1 MLQVV
6 SQRSEKAMTN
16 SPTPSE
22 KIPRLKVRPIQKSSI
37 SDKIVQQIMT
47 LISNGDLKPG
57 QRLPSER
64 ELCKKFAA
72 GRSSLRE
79 ALRCLSIM
87 GVLSAKVGD
96 GTTVAMDGSKFMET
110 VLQWRLMTEHHDIED
125 LMQVRIALE
134 GLAAASAA
142 RRGNT
147 PAIQMIQDLVG
158 KMDESMD
165 DPKRFAALDL
175 DFHLALAKASENSL
189 LLDLVSM
196 IRGQLA
202 RAVTKMMLLPGE
214 LPISVEEHR
223 AVFQAIKQGK
233 PEEACTAIQSH
244 LDAALHRYR
253 KAIENSPELLNAE
266 S

>member
-1 MLQVV
+1 ME
-6 SQRSEKAMTN
+6 RHEHAMIK
-16 SPTPSE
+16 SPAASR

-37 SDKIVQQIMT
+37 SDEIVEQIIT
-47 LISNGDLKPG
+47 LISNGDLKAG

-79 ALRCLSIM
+79 ALRCVSIM
-87 GVLSAKVGD
+87 GVLTAKVGD
-96 GTTVAMDGSKFMET
+96 GTSVAMDGSKFMET

-142 RRGNT
+142 RHGNG
-147 PAIQMIQDLVG
+147 PALQLLQDLLA
-158 KMDESMD
+158 KMDGSMA

-175 DFHLALAKASENSL
+175 DFHLALAKASENHL
-189 LLDLVSM
+189 VLDLVSM

-202 RAVTKMMLLPGE
+202 RGVARMLLLPQE
-214 LPISVEEHR
+214 MPISSKEHNLI
-223 AVFQAIKQGK
+223 FQAIKRGN
-233 PEEACTAIQSH
+233 PEEARAAMQAH
-244 LDAALHRYR
+244 LDAALHRYQKAAR
-253 KAIENSPELLNAE
+253 K
-266 S
+266 

>member
-1 MLQVV
+1 MV
-6 SQRSEKAMTN
+6 SQRSEHAMTKS
-16 SPTPSE
+16 SPTSE
-22 KIPRLKVRPIQKSSI
+22 KISPFKVRPIQKSSI

-47 LISNGDLKPG
+47 LISNGDLKAG

-87 GVLSAKVGD
+87 GVLTAKVGD
-96 GTTVAMDGSKFMET
+96 GTSVAMDGSKFMET

-142 RRGNT
+142 RQGNK
-147 PAIQMIQDLVG
+147 PAIQIIQDLID
-158 KMDESMD
+158 KMDESLD
-165 DPKRFAALDL
+165 DPKRYAALDL

-189 LLDLVSM
+189 ILDLVSL

-214 LPISVEEHR
+214 TPISVEEHR

-233 PEEACTAIQSH
+233 PEEACAAIQAH
-244 LDAALHRYR
+244 LADALHRYR
-253 KAIENSPELLNAE
+253 KAMENSPELLNAE

>member
-1 MLQVV
+1 MHVANGLAEK
-6 SQRSEKAMTN
+6 SKAMTN

-47 LISNGDLKPG
+47 LISNGDLKAG

-87 GVLSAKVGD
+87 GVLTAKVGD
-96 GTTVAMDGSKFMET
+96 GTSVAMDGSKFMET
-110 VLQWRLMTEHHDIED
+110 VLQWRLMTEHHDIKD

-142 RRGNT
+142 RQGNE
-147 PAIQMIQDLVG
+147 PAIQLIQDLVD

-175 DFHLALAKASENSL
+175 DFHLALAKASGNDL
-189 LLDLVSM
+189 IFDLVSM

-214 LPISVEEHR
+214 LPISVAEHR
-223 AVFQAIKQGK
+223 AVF
-233 PEEACTAIQSH
+233 
-244 LDAALHRYR
+244 
-253 KAIENSPELLNAE
+253 
-266 S
+266 